1 VPSRRTLL
9 SLVAAA
15 ALLSSACAG
24 TRPAPHFSWDAKQ
37 DFTTIRTFAW
47 YSDPSFHMPHGDSI
61 TDGPFLDAHIRQA
74 IASNLEKK
82 GYRKESGPD
91 ADVLVAYHTGQS
103 GVESQDE
110 YGVYDWWWF
119 PVYIYEGS
127 DFEKERTLVIDVRS
141 HDRRLAWRGAIR
153 RLEGTNPDA
162 VAREIDRTVADLLS
176 RFPPAPG
183 AVPPARR

>member
-1 VPSRRTLL
+1 
-9 SLVAAA
+9 
-15 ALLSSACAG
+15 
-24 TRPAPHFSWDAKQ
+24 
-37 DFTTIRTFAW
+37 
-47 YSDPSFHMPHGDSI
+47 MPHGDSS
-61 TDGPFLDAHIRQA
+61 TDGPYVDAHIWQA
-74 IASNLEKK
+74 LASNLQQKS
-82 GYRKESGPD
+82 YRKESGPD